1 MLKSKNYLS
10 SLGKTQ
16 LKSDK
21 LLTEVLEA
29 LASIYLLAAL
39 RKQGRCF
46 TKKGQVSSTC
56 YKYLL
61 NGRAKRATLR
71 QF

>member
-46 TKKGQVSSTC
+46 TKKGASL
-56 YKYLL
+56 KYLL
-61 NGRAKRATLR
+61 QVLTQRSC
-71 QF
+71 

>member
-1 MLKSKNYLS
+1 MLKSRNQLG
-10 SLGKTQ
+10 SLGKKQ
-16 LKSDK
+16 LEIIRIFDRHLRGPCKYLPAGRIRETKDV
-21 LLTEVLEA
+21 VLEKR
-29 LASIYLLAAL
+29 ASVMI
-39 RKQGRCF
+39 
-46 TKKGQVSSTC
+46 C